1 MSLLVHKYGGTS
13 VGSLDRIQHVADRVV
28 AAKAAGHNLV
38 VVLSAMHGETDRLIE
53 MAKQIHPVPDPH
65 AYDLLV
71 SSGEQVSISL
81 LAMALLSRGVKAK
94 PLTGPQAG
102 VRTDSQHRKARI
114 TDVDAEA
121 LKALVDA
128 GVVPI
133 VAGFQGMDEQGHV
146 TTFGRGGSDTTA
158 VALAVAL
165 QAKECQIY
173 TDVDGVY
180 TTDPRV
186 VPNARRLDEVS
197 FEEMLELSSLG
208 AKVLQIRSVEFA
220 GKYNVPI
227 RVLSTFKEGPGTL
240 ITNEDMRVEQPL
252 VSGVAFDRNQA
263 QITLVG
269 MLNQPGNVH
278 RIISAISEK
287 GIELD
292 VIVQNMPDKDDC
304 VDLSFTLGR
313 DDFEVTKGIIDNL
326 IKDNLFK
333 EMLCND
339 QVAKLSVVGIG
350 MHSHAGVA
358 TTMFAALAK
367 EGINIHMISTSEI
380 KISVIIDEKYLELG
394 ARVLHEAFEL
404 NPGVDK

>member
-1 MSLLVHKYGGTS
+1 MSLLVQKYGGTS

-28 AAKAAGHNLV
+28 AAKAAGHTLV

-53 MAKQIHPVPDPH
+53 MAKRIDPMPDPH

-81 LAMALLSRGVKAK
+81 LAMALVSRGVKAK
-94 PLTGPQAG
+94 PLTGYQAG
-102 VRTDSQHRKARI
+102 IKTDSQHRKARI
-114 TDVDAEA
+114 MDVDT
-121 LKALVDA
+121 KALCALIDA

-133 VAGFQGMDEQGHV
+133 VAGFQGVDEHGHV

-165 QAKECQIY
+165 KAQECQIY

-180 TTDPRV
+180 TSDPRV
-186 VPNARRLDEVS
+186 VPTARRLDEIS

-220 GKYNVPI
+220 GKYKVPM

-240 ITNEDMRVEQPL
+240 ITNEDMRLEQPL

-263 QITLVG
+263 QMTLVG
-269 MLNQPGNVH
+269 MMNQPGNVH
-278 RIISAISEK
+278 QIMSAISEK

-292 VIVQNMPDKDDC
+292 VIVQNMPDKNDL
-304 VDLSFTLGR
+304 VDLSFTLAR
-313 DDFEVTKGIIDNL
+313 DDFEPTKAIVNDL
-326 IKDNLFK
+326 IKDNLFN
-333 EMLCND
+333 ELLYND

-394 ARVLHEAFEL
+394 ARVLHDAFEL
-404 NPGVDK
+404 SPAGDK